1 MDEVEMSWTEK
12 DFDDYV
18 DTIAEHILWMKEN
31 YTASPVVLEHFG
43 QAAGH

>member
-18 DTIAEHILWMKEN
+18 DTIAEHMLWMKEN
-31 YTASPVVLEHFG
+31 YTADPIVLERFG
-43 QAAGH
+43 KDSVR